1 MALMEQAALRYL
13 ARRQRTEANVKEY
26 LRRVG
31 ASPTQ
36 IRTLVRKF
44 VERGYLNDDSYAL
57 GWAGKRLARRPMGRA
72 RLEAELWRQGIDR
85 ATAMRVVAQVYQEHD
100 ERSLAQALLARRP
113 VLLAAGSPSRAA
125 SLLRRHGFSEETI
138 EELLGS

>member
-1 MALMEQAALRYL
+1 
-13 ARRQRTEANVKEY
+13 
-26 LRRVG
+26 
-31 ASPTQ
+31 
-36 IRTLVRKF
+36 
-44 VERGYLNDDSYAL
+44 
-57 GWAGKRLARRPMGRA
+57 
-72 RLEAELWRQGIDR
+72 IDR